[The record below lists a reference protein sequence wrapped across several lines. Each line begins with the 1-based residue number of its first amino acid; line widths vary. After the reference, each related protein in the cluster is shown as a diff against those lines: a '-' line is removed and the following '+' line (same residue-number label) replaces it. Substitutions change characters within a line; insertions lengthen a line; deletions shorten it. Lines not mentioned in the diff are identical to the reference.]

1 MRNRPA
7 KSNDINILAMDA
19 GEVRKMVFTT
29 DSKLLLKKKITHE
42 NSAQRSHVRHAQ
54 GINSDSLRTNFP
66 RKICKKNI
74 TAALSQISVRKL
86 KTLIKICKRK
96 QN

>member
-66 RKICKKNI
+66 RKISKKKI
-74 TAALSQISVRKL
+74 TAALSQN
-86 KTLIKICKRK
+86 KRK
-96 QN
+96 KIKNVD